1 MISITSIITV
11 QCILLYLTSNYMNF
25 TCAFVFEQRS
35 SWAVEMMLAPH
46 RLVVAPPPVVVMHW
60 KRWAFG
66 RLQTKLPKG
75 SKRCVQI
82 TAFRQ
87 CISECNKNEIFSR
100 PSNTMFFFMC
110 LYNILFECGQL
121 PTNKLGEFRLV
132 LPVPQSTWN
141 LKGMVHQFDPVPVL
155 GISGAYQRTTG
166 GHCPRESNAS
176 GHVGCVCSRETS
188 VIRTHTISCGLYFL
202 IFF

>member
-1 MISITSIITV
+1 MISITRIITV

-75 SKRCVQI
+75 SQRCVQI

-100 PSNTMFFFMC
+100 PSNTMFFFIC
-110 LYNILFECGQL
+110 LYNILFECDSSL
-121 PTNKLGEFRLV
+121 NKLGGFRLV

-155 GISGAYQRTTG
+155 GISGAYQRTTP
-166 GHCPRESNAS
+166 GHCPRKSNAS
-176 GHVGCVCSRETS
+176 GHVGCVFS
-188 VIRTHTISCGLYFL
+188 
-202 IFF
+202 